1 MSTPTRGWTTI
12 TLPEGIYQVLEK
24 YYAKHVEELRLERQ
38 IKSISTLV
46 QSIIIEHIKR
56 EDPEIAQEYGDRLKI
71 ASKRGRRKAS

>member
-1 MSTPTRGWTTI
+1 MPKRGWTTVTI
-12 TLPEGIYQVLEK
+12 PEDIYQALEK
-24 YYAKHVEELRLERQ
+24 YYAKHIEELRLERQ

>member
-1 MSTPTRGWTTI
+1 MPKRGWTTVTI
-12 TLPEGIYQVLEK
+12 PEDIYQALEK

-56 EDPEIAQEYGDRLKI
+56 EDPEIAQEYGDKLKI
-71 ASKRGRRKAS
+71 TSRRGRRRAA